1 LAPSLAAP
9 IPTAQQ
15 VVLDYLR
22 QAILTREK
30 APGTALLPEV
40 IADECGVSHV
50 PVREALKI
58 LQGEGQVTYVARRG
72 YTVKELT
79 IADLREIYRLRDIL
93 ETEAVRV
100 AIPRLS
106 DSELETMRTAMNSMV
121 EAGPDDILART
132 TENRVFHFTL
142 FSAARMQYLER
153 HIQLLWDAA
162 EPYVSHYYVSWCY
175 PVEMKEHQQIFDAA
189 RTKDVRLT
197 NKVMLQHRKHAMQA
211 LEEAFSQRS
220 QSDHSGNSA
229 QRRQG
234 TRRKVVTEG

>member
-1 LAPSLAAP
+1 
-9 IPTAQQ
+9 
-15 VVLDYLR
+15 
-22 QAILTREK
+22 
-30 APGTALLPEV
+30 V

-58 LQGEGQVTYVARRG
+58 LQAEGHVTYVARRG

-79 IADLREIYRLRDIL
+79 IADLREIYRVRDIL

-100 AIPRLS
+100 AVPRLS
-106 DSELETMRTAMNSMV
+106 DAEIETMQTAMNNMIAS
-121 EAGPDDILART
+121 GPDNILERS

-142 FSAARMQYLER
+142 FGAARMRYLER

-162 EPYVSHYYVSWCY
+162 EPYVAHYYVSWCY
-175 PVEMKEHQQIFDAA
+175 PIEMEEHRQIFDAA
-189 RTKDVRLT
+189 CAKDITLT
-197 NKVMLQHRKHAMQA
+197 NKIMSQHRMHAMQA

-220 QSDHSGNSA
+220 QSSDHSGNSA

-234 TRRKVVTEG
+234 THGKGVTKG